1 MNAHEIRKLTSEQI
15 KDEITSARRKIF
27 DLRAQAVTEKVAN
40 VSQFPTLRHTIAR
53 LLTEQGARFRVA
65 NPALAKKMIRGLSK
79 EGREKLLPKVVNPS
93 AYTKAK
99 AGTGT
104 GSKRAASDIARLS
117 ATNSAVATKT
127 KSPTKTK
134 VKSSRKAEVKS

>member
-15 KDEITSARRKIF
+15 KDEITSSRRKIF

-53 LLTEQGARFRVA
+53 LLTEQGARARAA
-65 NPALAKKMIRGLSK
+65 NPASAKKMIRGLSK

-99 AGTGT
+99 AGTGA
-104 GSKRAASDIARLS
+104 GSKKSAAG
-117 ATNSAVATKT
+117 ATATKSKT
-127 KSPTKTK
+127 KSASTK
-134 VKSSRKAEVKS
+134 VKSPRKAEVKS

>member
-53 LLTEQGARFRVA
+53 LLTEQGARTRAA
-65 NPALAKKMIRGLSK
+65 NPSSAKKMIRGLSK

-117 ATNSAVATKT
+117 ATTTK
-127 KSPTKTK
+127 PTTTK
-134 VKSSRKAEVKS
+134 VKAPRKIKVNKAEVKS

>member
-27 DLRAQAVTEKVAN
+27 DLRAQSVTEKVAN

-53 LLTEQGARFRVA
+53 LLTEQGARTRAA
-65 NPALAKKMIRGLSK
+65 NPSSAKKMIRGLSK
-79 EGREKLLPKVVNPS
+79 EGREKLLPKIVNPS

-104 GSKRAASDIARLS
+104 GSKRSASDIARLS
-117 ATNSAVATKT
+117 ATTTK
-127 KSPTKTK
+127 PTTTK
-134 VKSSRKAEVKS
+134 VKAPRKVIKAEVKS

>member
-15 KDEITSARRKIF
+15 KDEITSSRRKIF

-53 LLTEQGARFRVA
+53 LLTEQGARARAA
-65 NPALAKKMIRGLSK
+65 NPASAKKMIRGLSK

-99 AGTGT
+99 AGTGA
-104 GSKRAASDIARLS
+104 GSKKSAAG
-117 ATNSAVATKT
+117 ATATKSKT
-127 KSPTKTK
+127 KSASTT
-134 VKSSRKAEVKS
+134 VKSPRKAEVKS

>member
-65 NPALAKKMIRGLSK
+65 NPALTKKMIRGLSK

-99 AGTGT
+99 SGTGT

-117 ATNSAVATKT
+117 TTTTK
-127 KSPTKTK
+127 PTTTK
-134 VKSSRKAEVKS
+134 VKAPRKIKVNKAEVKS

>member
-53 LLTEQGARFRVA
+53 LLTEQGARTRAA
-65 NPALAKKMIRGLSK
+65 NPASAKKMIRGLSK

-117 ATNSAVATKT
+117 ATTTK
-127 KSPTKTK
+127 PTTTTK
-134 VKSSRKAEVKS
+134 VTAPRKIKVNKAEVKS